1 MTNRYFDCFNFEHPA
16 EIINDGFL
24 NNFKLKKP
32 SKTFREA
39 IRHQHRA
46 LRQEL
51 IQHLDTTEFSL
62 DHYPVPFAVLKY
74 IFLKLQG
81 MNPIEFTREQITV
94 DLLREWQQFHG
105 CMAEYRIVDKEINQ
119 QLSQKFLNYWLIY

>member
-1 MTNRYFDCFNFEHPA
+1 MRTRYFDCFDFEHPA
-16 EIINDGFL
+16 ELINDGFL
-24 NNFKLKKP
+24 NNFRLKKP

-39 IRHQHRA
+39 IRHQHSA
-46 LRQEL
+46 VRQEL
-51 IQHLDTTEFSL
+51 IQHFDTTEFSL

-81 MNPIEFTREQITV
+81 IKPTEFTREHITV

-105 CMAEYRIVDKEINQ
+105 CMAEYRVVNEIVNH
-119 QLSQKFLNYWLIY
+119 QLGQKFSDYWLTY